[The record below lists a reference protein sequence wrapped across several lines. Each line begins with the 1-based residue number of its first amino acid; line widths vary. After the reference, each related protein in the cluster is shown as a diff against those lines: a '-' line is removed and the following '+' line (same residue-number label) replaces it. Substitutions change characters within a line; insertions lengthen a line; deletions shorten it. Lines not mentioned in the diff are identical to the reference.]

1 VYLWCA
7 MRRGGGGWEG
17 KEGGGDNKKENNGGA
32 KGRKMKEK
40 GILTGKGRLSS
51 GMMWCD
57 DG

>member
-1 VYLWCA
+1 V